1 MVRHPGTSSRDAVP
15 APDGAAVSPHG
26 SRRRSAHVSALLREL
41 GAPDRTQAVVAAYE
55 SGLVPLP

>member
-1 MVRHPGTSSRDAVP
+1 
-15 APDGAAVSPHG
+15 VSPHG